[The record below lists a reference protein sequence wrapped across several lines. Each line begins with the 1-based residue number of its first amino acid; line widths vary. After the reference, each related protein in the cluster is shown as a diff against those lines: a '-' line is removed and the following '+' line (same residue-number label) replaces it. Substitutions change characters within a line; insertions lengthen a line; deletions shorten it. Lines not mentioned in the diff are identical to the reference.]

1 MQRRGGKKRFD
12 NHDIEKQAAG
22 TFVEKFP
29 FLESMVIKIIY
40 YQKGDNP
47 ILMSRTL
54 HVYPEDFAYFHIPCL
69 IHDCLEGTFELAPIV
84 MNILKESKS
93 RSEGRLACKGSL
105 SKDLPSDHGYI
116 EYTIDVTY
124 KTGGVKPDTSEK
136 QKEKVK
142 VIEEKPK
149 KEAPGKKKGINPPV
163 TTKGEVEVKINQKT
177 LPNKPVKKT
186 EAVAS
191 KVKVKT
197 AVAKKLVNKNVNK
210 TIATAKSETIAS
222 KSKVVKT
229 SKSPAK
235 KEAVK
240 TKKLQKPKTSINVKK
255 TSSKTNKKK
264 AGSR

>member
-105 SKDLPSDHGYI
+105 SKDIPSDHGYI

-136 QKEKVK
+136 QEEKIK
-142 VIEEKPK
+142 AIEKKPK
-149 KEAPGKKKGINPPV
+149 KEAPEKKKVINPPV
-163 TTKGEVEVKINQKT
+163 TTKVEVEIKSNQKT
-177 LPNKPVKKT
+177 LPNKPVKST
-186 EAVAS
+186 EAITS
-191 KVKVKT
+191 KVQVKT
-197 AVAKKLVNKNVNK
+197 AIAKKLVNK
-210 TIATAKSETIAS
+210 TIATAKSETVAS

-264 AGSR
+264 AGSK

>member
-142 VIEEKPK
+142 IIEKKPK
-149 KEAPGKKKGINPPV
+149 KEALEKNKGIKPPV
-163 TTKGEVEVKINQKT
+163 TTKGEVKGNQKT

-186 EAVAS
+186 EVAVS

-197 AVAKKLVNKNVNK
+197 DVAKKLVKKHVNK
-210 TIATAKSETIAS
+210 TITTAKSKTVAS

-240 TKKLQKPKTSINVKK
+240 TKKLEKPKTSINVKK
-255 TSSKTNKKK
+255 TSSKTKKK
-264 AGSR
+264 KTGSR